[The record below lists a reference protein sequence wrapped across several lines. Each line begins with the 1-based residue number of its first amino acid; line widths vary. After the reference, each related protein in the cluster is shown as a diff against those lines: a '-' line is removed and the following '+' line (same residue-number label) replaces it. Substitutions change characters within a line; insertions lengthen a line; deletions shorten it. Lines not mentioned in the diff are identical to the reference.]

1 MSTVISKRKSDES
14 EQLGPDHIKKAKD
27 SELRQMQGAIA
38 EIVEVSTK
46 TLARLLDEPDSMDNW
61 MVCLA
66 LQAIRYGQKET
77 LESKIAAKKE
87 KQVSFLRGI
96 AEKILKKEFEEYVR
110 NVENMTQKNSEL
122 SKQLKKTQK
131 QLDEALNE
139 QAKYIVRAENAEKE
153 QTKMEQS
160 KMDTVNPQKVV
171 LYTDLVKLLPPTITT
186 EPQPPQPKQPLPTK
200 PTIIPK
206 ANLEWAEKVRTTRES
221 GTDCH
226 IIWGDHEILNQ
237 PEKMIQ
243 LLVEIVKETCK
254 CENKDDCECHKKAVC
269 QKARFVPGYKPAVI
283 YITKSST
290 EIRNLL
296 QKKMINDFSCGILD
310 MRNRHWRQQLPT
322 NFPKERSEEDE
333 KYFKVFIK
341 QVPEDLNKESI
352 VSQLKDVLPEIVT
365 GNRIF
370 RGDKTPTS
378 TVWLTFTDTSENKKA
393 VDKAI
398 TERGVFLNN
407 FRRPIELEKKTNI
420 LQCNKCQRIGH
431 TQRNCQSKTANCRIC
446 AKDHQ
451 TKDHIKVQY
460 ENYKCYNCG
469 LNHQANSLK
478 CKKIVEAEKKKSQGP
493 ATKKVTNKTNN
504 QQPTTKTAAKTAAK
518 NPTPTPK
525 LPTKKSTNTERKCYT
540 CNKVGHI
547 ARNCPA
553 KDNSSQNNERS
564 STQTRGGAKRRE
576 HNEEHKTDHNELM
589 SKMLAVFMNMMPA
602 DYYKNLHLQRNN
614 NV

>member
-1 MSTVISKRKSDES
+1 MSTVITKRKSDEC
-14 EQLGPDHIKKAKD
+14 EQLGPDQIKKAKAE
-27 SELRQMQGAIA
+27 ELRQMQGAIA

-46 TLARLLDEPDSMDNW
+46 TLARLLDEPDCMDNW

-66 LQAIRYGQKET
+66 LKSLRYGQKEI
-77 LESKIAAKKE
+77 LESKIAAQKE

-96 AEKILKKEFEEYVR
+96 TEKMLKKEFDAYVR

-122 SKQLKKTQK
+122 SKELKKTQK
-131 QLDEALNE
+131 SLDEALNE
-139 QAKYIVRAENAEKE
+139 QAKYILQAESAEK
-153 QTKMEQS
+153 KLLILEQS
-160 KMDTVNPQKVV
+160 KMDTVSPQKVV
-171 LYTDLVKLLPPTITT
+171 LFSDLAKLLPPKLPT
-186 EPQPPQPKQPLPTK
+186 EPQPPQPKQQLPTK
-200 PTIIPK
+200 STIIPQQ
-206 ANLEWAEKVRTTRES
+206 NLEWAEKIRTTRES

-226 IIWGDHEILNQ
+226 IVWGDNEILNQ
-237 PEKMIQ
+237 PEKMKQ
-243 LLVEIVKETCK
+243 LLVETVKETCK
-254 CENKDDCECHKKAVC
+254 CENKNDCECHKKAVNM
-269 QKARFVPGYKPAVI
+269 KARFVPGYKPAVI

-341 QVPEDLNKESI
+341 QVPEDLNNKESI
-352 VSQLKDVLPEIVT
+352 VHQLKDVLPEIVT

-370 RGDKTPTS
+370 RGDETPTS

-469 LNHQANSLK
+469 LNHQANSWK
-478 CKKIVEAEKKKSQGP
+478 CKKIVEAEKKKTQGP
-493 ATKKVTNKTNN
+493 ATKKATNKTNHP
-504 QQPTTKTAAKTAAK
+504 QPTTTKK
-518 NPTPTPK
+518 PTPK
-525 LPTKKSTNTERKCYT
+525 LPTKKSTNIERKCYT

-553 KDNSSQNNERS
+553 KDNSSQNNENNEHS
-564 STQTRGGAKRRE
+564 SKQTRGGAKRRK

-589 SKMLAVFMNMMPA
+589 SKMLALFMDMMPA

-614 NV
+614 NE